1 MVVVPPP
8 PPMLQ
13 APRPLP
19 PTQPVI
25 TPNQPTTTT
34 NPNSAIHASSQHFRN
49 QTLPTAANAST
60 NASASRSL
68 DSGNSRQRTLDFYPK
83 KPRPETTRLMPNNK
97 INASVSSG
105 NSNRPVVAQQQQHAN
120 PYQRTNDNTG
130 GTNAHPKNPPPLSS
144 QNETN
149 IIPFD
154 DSPPRATFRKAT
166 EPPLSN
172 PYASL
177 RPNSTPFIS
186 LTTQPTSVSAS
197 ATNAGTLAPSTFTSN
212 PSFLELKSILQ
223 ELRTNRALYEQYYD
237 RIITVPCK
245 MEDSGSKDKV
255 FNIVKAPPA
264 ATDESGSGKKKG
276 KSKKEKKYEFFFVG
290 KFFGP
295 KQSDGAIAC
304 RVESSL
310 IAPYFDI
317 YSPVSVAC
325 FDVRYTLLHELISKL
340 SIIPCLGINV
350 FVIAGRNQK
359 AHS

>member
-1 MVVVPPP
+1 MVVVPQP

-34 NPNSAIHASSQHFRN
+34 NPNSAIHASCQHHRN

-60 NASASRSL
+60 SATASRAL
-68 DSGNSRQRTLDFYPK
+68 DGGNSRQRTLDFYPK

-97 INASVSSG
+97 NNASTSSG
-105 NSNRPVVAQQQQHAN
+105 NSNRPVAAQQQQHAN
-120 PYQRTNDNTG
+120 PYQRTNDNIG
-130 GTNAHPKNPPPLSS
+130 GKNAHPQNPPPLSS

-154 DSPPRATFRKAT
+154 DSPPRATFRKST
-166 EPPLSN
+166 EQPLSN

-177 RPNSTPFIS
+177 RPSNSAPFIS
-186 LTTQPTSVSAS
+186 ITTQPTSVSAS
-197 ATNAGTLAPSTFTSN
+197 ATNAGTYVPSTFTSN
-212 PSFLELKSILQ
+212 PSFLELKLILQ

-255 FNIVKAPPA
+255 FNIVKAPPVA
-264 ATDESGSGKKKG
+264 IDESGSGKKKG

-295 KQSDGAIAC
+295 KHSDGAIAC

-310 IAPYFDI
+310 IAPYFDV

-325 FDVRYTLLHELISKL
+325 FNVRYTYGTSRFLNFQSYPAWIFLLV
-340 SIIPCLGINV
+340 N
-350 FVIAGRNQK
+350 AGRNPK